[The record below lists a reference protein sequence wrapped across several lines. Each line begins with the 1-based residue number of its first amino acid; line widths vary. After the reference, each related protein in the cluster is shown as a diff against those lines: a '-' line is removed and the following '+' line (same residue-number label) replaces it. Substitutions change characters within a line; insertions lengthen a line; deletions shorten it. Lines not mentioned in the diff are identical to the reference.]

1 MSNEAIV
8 VEVVSIPGE
17 KGVTPDLGR
26 VALTNWGGDFSAIGV
41 CNLQAGSV
49 EVLQA
54 GRKANLRHP
63 ALSPDGA
70 TIAFTARGVNLSTE
84 GFASLHL
91 APARGGEAR
100 RIGARANYSN
110 PSFSPDGSRILV
122 FAGDERWGPVQL
134 VEIDLASGAETV
146 LQFGAFEGSNK
157 TAYDPVGQGYLVGA
171 LGPAASLVEA
181 TSANTAVYDTKHGSP
196 RAFRIPREGGVPRP
210 VAPAADVGKG
220 ASLFGVTPD
229 GDVILLVSLPL
240 VPEEIPYGYRAV
252 LVTRQGEVRTLWR
265 TTRGSDIPSGVSI
278 SADGKRLLA
287 VTLLTDQ
294 AGNSLDVYKIA
305 VIDPGQGEGWR
316 VLSQVLSSDLRATNH
331 DLRLA

>member
-8 VEVVSIPGE
+8 VDVVSVPGE
-17 KGVTPDLGR
+17 MGVTPDLGR

-63 ALSPDGA
+63 ALSPDGR
-70 TIAFTARGVNLSTE
+70 TIAFTARGVDLSTE
-84 GFASLHL
+84 GLGSLHI
-91 APARGGEAR
+91 APTRGGEAR
-100 RIGARANYSN
+100 RIGGRATYKN

-122 FAGDERWGPVQL
+122 FAGDKRWGPVQL

-146 LQFGAFEGSNK
+146 VQSGAFEGSNK
-157 TAYDPVGQGYLVGA
+157 TAYDPVSQGYLVGA
-171 LGPAASLVEA
+171 SGPAASLAEA
-181 TSANTAVYDTKHGSP
+181 TGWHTLDYDTKNGSP
-196 RAFRIPREGGVPRP
+196 RAFRIPREGGEPRP

-220 ASLFGVTPD
+220 AGLFGVTPD
-229 GDVILLVSLPL
+229 GDVILVVSLPL

-252 LVTRQGEVRTLWR
+252 LVTRQGEVRALWR
-265 TTRGSDIPSGVSI
+265 TTRGSEIPSGVSI
-278 SADGKRLLA
+278 SADGKRIVGVKLLK
-287 VTLLTDQ
+287 DD
-294 AGNSLDVYKIA
+294 AGNSRDIYKIA
-305 VIDPGQGEGWR
+305 IIDPGQGEGWR
-316 VLSQVLSSDLRATNH
+316 VLSEVLSSDLRATNH